1 MGKHLAS
8 LIVSALATAVA
19 IAIVP
24 GIALVGGSYMG
35 PLMFAL
41 ALSIVNALVRP
52 IATLLSL
59 PLTIVTLGLFMLVV
73 NACMFM
79 LAGNMSV
86 ALFGSGVQVDSLW
99 SAMLGSIVVSIA
111 TAVFAGIFGLDDDD
125 D

>member
-1 MGKHLAS
+1 MKKTLAS
-8 LIVSALATAVA
+8 LIVSALATVVA

-24 GIALVGGSYMG
+24 GITLVGDSYLG

-41 ALSIVNALVRP
+41 AFSIVNALVRP
-52 IATLLSL
+52 IMEFLSF
-59 PLTIVTLGLFMLVV
+59 PLTILTLGLFMLVI

-86 ALFGSGVQVDSLW
+86 GLFGSGVQVDSLW

-111 TAVFAGIFGLDDDD
+111 TGFLGGIFGQDDED
-125 D
+125 